1 MNIIILSFLAVVC
14 LIVLYLVLERNFSQA
29 TTIAQRAGL
38 NEQVT
43 FPLTQDSKQFTYS
56 MWIQIDRSN
65 FTEPRIIIK
74 RDNEILIEMKSDK
87 PSLLISL
94 PGSTPESTVIT
105 IDRFPLQKVV
115 FLTVC
120 VTDKVG
126 ADKTKPYSIVD
137 VYVDGKLLKSAQTND
152 MITPLAGKELIAGS
166 GVSADQGIDLTTGVN
181 GQLPPWGTIYG
192 LQRWSYYMLPKK
204 VNEEFNRS
212 KLMYKKNFD
221 INLSLLKNEV
231 ETNKYKLF

>member
-1 MNIIILSFLAVVC
+1 MNIIILSFLTIVC
-14 LIVLYLVLERNFSQA
+14 IVILYFVLERNFSQA
-29 TTIAQRAGL
+29 TTIAQQAGL
-38 NEQVT
+38 NEQIT

-65 FTEPRIIIK
+65 FIEQKPRIIIK
-74 RDNEILIEMKSDK
+74 RVNEISIEMKSDQ

-94 PGSTPESTVIT
+94 PGSTVIT

-137 VYVDGKLLKSAQTND
+137 VYVDGKLLKSARTND
-152 MITPLAGKELIAGS
+152 VITPLADKGLIAGS
-166 GVSADQGIDLTTGVN
+166 GVPADQGIDVTTDVN
-181 GQLPPWGTIYG
+181 GPLPPWATIYG